1 MTLHTYNSNQPYVSQ
16 YSAAAVIGLGATGY
30 SVVRYLRARGLDVTV
45 LDSRTVPPLES
56 QLKQNYPEVNYHF
69 GDFDYAHIANQ
80 SLVIASPGVAL
91 TEPVLREAKY
101 EGARII
107 GDVEL
112 FLDENTKPII
122 AITGSNGKST
132 VTTLVGEMCQ
142 AGDVVPLVA
151 GNIGVPVLDSLTDA
165 VAFDVAVLEL
175 SSFQLETTFS
185 LRADAA
191 AILNISADHMD
202 RYDSMGSYVLAK
214 ARILRGAKQVVLPRH
229 DEQLKQIT
237 TVGDVVQFDLDAP
250 NNASDYGIKK
260 ESNKRW
266 LMQGS
271 KRLMSLNDTLLIGL
285 HNVKNVLSAF
295 ALVEFLNLPLTD
307 LVACVKNFT
316 GLAHRMQTVAQA
328 NGVTWV
334 NDSKATNI
342 GATSTALTSVEKDLV
357 WIAGGQGKGAD
368 FNDLRDAIGGHIK
381 HLIVMGEDA
390 DQIAAALEGLLP
402 ITHAVD
408 MKSAVKL
415 AHELATKNTVVLLSP
430 ACASFDMF
438 NSFEH
443 RGDVFSDCVKSL
455 TSNEGGKA

>member
-1 MTLHTYNSNQPYVSQ
+1 MTLQTYNSNQSSVSQ

-30 SVVRYLRARGLDVTV
+30 SVVRYLRARGLDVVV
-45 LDSRTVPPLES
+45 LDSKVEPPLAAKV
-56 QLKQNYPEVNYHF
+56 KQNYPEVACYF
-69 GDFDYAHIANQ
+69 GEFDYVNIANQ
-80 SLVIASPGVAL
+80 SLIVASPGVAL
-91 TEPVLREAKY
+91 TEPLLKEAKY

-112 FLDENTKPII
+112 FLEENSKPVI

-132 VTTLVGEMCQ
+132 VTTLVGDMCQ
-142 AGDVVPLVA
+142 AAGVAPLVA

-165 VAFDVAVLEL
+165 AAFDVAVLEL
-175 SSFQLETTFS
+175 SSFQLETTFN

-214 ARILRGAKQVVLPRH
+214 ARVLRGAKRAVLPRH

-237 TVGDVVQFDLDAP
+237 TVGDVIQFDLDEP
-250 NNASDYGIKK
+250 NHESGYGIKR

-266 LMQGS
+266 LMHGN
-271 KRLMSLNDTLLIGL
+271 KRLMALEDIPLIGL

-295 ALVEFLNLPLTD
+295 ALVDFLNLPLAD
-307 LVACVKNFT
+307 LVSGVKQFS
-316 GLAHRMQTVAQA
+316 GLAHRMQTVAIT
-328 NGVTWV
+328 NGVAWV

-342 GATSTALTSVEKDLV
+342 GAASTALKSVEKDII

-368 FNDLRDAIGGHIK
+368 FNELRDAITKHVK
-381 HLIVMGEDA
+381 HLVVLGDDA
-390 DQIAAALEGLLP
+390 SAIADALDGLLP
-402 ITHAVD
+402 ITHVD
-408 MKSAVKL
+408 NMSNAVKT
-415 AHELATKNTVVLLSP
+415 ANQYAKDNMVVLLSP

-443 RGDVFSDCVKSL
+443 RGEVFIECVDSITGSDR
-455 TSNEGGKA
+455 GGV